1 MTSVT
6 MNHEKNG
13 IEIRF
18 GGKPDASILENLK
31 SNGFRWSGKQKI
43 WYAKQT
49 DERIAFAGNLGDIVE
64 TSEAKTKPEIY
75 DLWSMTRTDS
85 IENNF
90 EKYRLYD
97 TKEIAARIRQ
107 HLRSRFPI
115 CKWSVTKDH
124 NRIDVSLLVSPYQKN
139 SEEVKAIVH
148 YAYKFTQSYNYNDS
162 DSMTDYFD
170 VNFYG
175 TSSEYSII
183 DYRYQQRE
191 MTEEEKAI
199 SEKFKTAKAAFDKSE
214 EERKAKELED
224 ALKQREIERKE
235 AEIRAAKEKEIHGKI
250 ESSFTEKVVD
260 YFVMQALSP
269 VANKNCSVD
278 EILEDD
284 DYERANCKVS
294 KEIYFD
300 EETYKLFADRLLD
313 DYSFLEGMGG
323 TATDDLRIKSMQ
335 DYSKMSEEERKTV
348 EWYNVN
354 CVAVYCDDELKL
366 VIDPQGCRYARYTY
380 LVDDESSIAEEYRGK
395 SGISDEEYQRNLEAA
410 ETIEDVSASV
420 IINNNIEET
429 WDNTD
434 FNLYRAAVKEWIFSH
449 TDFEFNVGVVRA
461 ITEEKLKTAM
471 YRILT
476 EPEEITE
483 QFKKADLKQGQKVTV
498 ILISDWGSI
507 TSSKIAVD
515 SVEYGKYAQYDKAVK
530 LTFRQENKRG
540 LYYQWFYR
548 DIFVYDGWVDFPDS
562 LLWEEIPSNNSNTFS
577 MRKTRFLS
585 CDRSQMDA
593 IMDYFDSVGIRPL
606 VNTYK
611 PQF

>member
-18 GGKPDASILENLK
+18 DGKPDASILENLK
-31 SNGFRWSGKQKI
+31 SNGFRWSGKQKM

-49 DERIAFAGNLGDIVE
+49 DERMTFAGNLGDIVE

-75 DLWSMTRTDS
+75 DLWSLTRTDS

-90 EKYRLYD
+90 EKYRIYE

-115 CKWSVTKDH
+115 CKWSVTKDL
-124 NRIDVSLLVSPYQKN
+124 NRIDVSLLVSPYQKD

-175 TSSEYSII
+175 TSSEYSIL

-191 MTEEEKAI
+191 MTKEEKAI
-199 SEKFKTAKAAFDKSE
+199 SENFKEAKNAFDIAE
-214 EERKAKELED
+214 EERKAKELEY

-235 AEIRAAKEKEIHGKI
+235 AEIRAAKEKEIHSKI
-250 ESSFTEKVVD
+250 ESSFTEKVVN

-269 VANKNCSVD
+269 LANKNCSVD

-366 VIDPQGCRYARYTY
+366 VIDPQGCSYARYTY
-380 LVDDESSIAEEYRGK
+380 LVDDESSIVEEYRGK
-395 SGISDEEYQRNLEAA
+395 SGISEEEYQYNLEAA

-420 IINNNIEET
+420 IINNNIEKT

-498 ILISDWGSI
+498 IMISDWGSI
-507 TSSKIAVD
+507 TSSKITVD

-530 LTFRQENKRG
+530 LTFKQENKRG

-548 DIFVYDGWVDFPDS
+548 DIFIYDGWVDFPDS

>member
-1 MTSVT
+1 MASVVL
-6 MNHEKNG
+6 NNEKKG

-18 GGKPDASILENLK
+18 DGKPDASILESLK
-31 SNGFRWSGKQKI
+31 ANGFKWSVKQKM

-49 DERIAFAGNLGDIVE
+49 DERMTFAGNLGDITE
-64 TSEAKTKPEIY
+64 TAEAKTKQEIY
-75 DLWSMTRTDS
+75 DLWSMTRTDG

-90 EKYRLYD
+90 AKYRIYD

-107 HLRSRFPI
+107 HLRSRFPM

-124 NRIDVSLLVSPYQKN
+124 NRIDVSLLASPYKKDK
-139 SEEVKAIVH
+139 EEVKAIVH

-175 TSSEYSII
+175 TSSEYSIL

-224 ALKQREIERKE
+224 ALKQRKIERKE
-235 AEIRAAKEKEIHGKI
+235 AEIRAAKEKEIHSKI

-284 DYERANCKVS
+284 DYKRANCKVS

-366 VIDPQGCRYARYTY
+366 VIDPQGCSYARYTY
-380 LVDDESSIAEEYRGK
+380 LVDDESSIVEEYRGK
-395 SGISDEEYQRNLEAA
+395 FGISDEEYQRNLEAA

-449 TDFEFNVGVVRA
+449 TDFEFNVGVIRA
-461 ITEEKLKTAM
+461 ITGEKLKTAM

-483 QFKKADLKQGQKVTV
+483 QFKKAYLKQGQKVTV
-498 ILISDWGSI
+498 IMISDWGSI
-507 TSSKIAVD
+507 TSSKITVD

-530 LTFRQENKRG
+530 LTFKQKNKRG

-562 LLWEEIPSNNSNTFS
+562 LLWEEVPSNNPNTFS

-585 CDRSQMDA
+585 CDRKQMDV
-593 IMDYFDSVGIRPL
+593 ILEHFDSVGIRPL